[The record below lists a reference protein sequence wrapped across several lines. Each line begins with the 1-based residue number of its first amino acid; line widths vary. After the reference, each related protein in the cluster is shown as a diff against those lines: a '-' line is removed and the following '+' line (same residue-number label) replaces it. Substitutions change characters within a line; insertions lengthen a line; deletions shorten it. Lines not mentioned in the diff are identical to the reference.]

1 MKNYI
6 KNKKNFFAVS
16 GINMIVKDDLNFAL
30 DRKQLSKVLDR
41 LPRSFRRLVDY
52 VIFGNFDFLTK
63 MHFNAAF
70 KDGAIY
76 VSSTQIDNSSV
87 IDDIIHEI
95 GHAVEDGFWNEI
107 YSDLQ
112 LEREFVKKRM
122 QLHGELEKNGY
133 RYSSLEMSKVE
144 YDKRLDDFFYND
156 VGYPEMTSISQGIY
170 FSPYGATSLREYF
183 ANGFEAY
190 FYHKDTYLKKVS
202 PVLYKKLEELEN
214 V

>member
-1 MKNYI
+1 
-6 KNKKNFFAVS
+6 
-16 GINMIVKDDLNFAL
+16 MIIKDDLNFVL
-30 DRKQLSKVLDR
+30 NHDKLGEVLSR
-41 LPRSFRRLVDY
+41 LPKAFTRLVDY
-52 VIFGNFDFLTK
+52 VIFGNFDFLSK

-76 VSSTQIDNSSV
+76 VSSIQVDNSSV
-87 IDDIIHEI
+87 IDDIVHEI
-95 GHAVEDGFWNEI
+95 GHAVEESFWNEI

-122 QLHGELEKNGY
+122 QLHSELEKSGY
-133 RYSSLEMSKVE
+133 RYSSLEMSKIE
-144 YDKRLDDFFYND
+144 YDKRLDSFFYND
-156 VGYPEMTSISQGIY
+156 VGYPEMTVISQGIY

-190 FYHKDTYLKKVS
+190 FYHKDAYLQKVS
-202 PVLYKKLEELEN
+202 PVLYKKLEELED

>member
-1 MKNYI
+1 M
-6 KNKKNFFAVS
+6 V
-16 GINMIVKDDLNFAL
+16 VKDNLNFEI
-30 DRKQLSKVLDR
+30 DYDELSEVLKR
-41 LPRSFRRLVDY
+41 MPKTFTRLVDY

-87 IDDIIHEI
+87 IDDIVHEI
-95 GHAVEDGFWNEI
+95 GHAVEEGFWNEI
-107 YSDLQ
+107 YSDFQ

-122 QLHGELEKNGY
+122 QLHGELVKNGY
-133 RYSSLEMSKVE
+133 RYSSLEMSNVE
-144 YDKRLDDFFYND
+144 YDKRLDDFFYNQ
-156 VGYPEMTSISQGIY
+156 VGYPEMTTISQGIF

-190 FYHKDTYLKKVS
+190 FYHKDYYLQKVS